1 MCRISHIRRATS
13 ADSLSYVAHSQ
24 GTTIA
29 LAAMSKAD
37 PITKHISGA
46 VLLAPVA
53 FVSGTRSQTLSA
65 LAALDVPAIIRRFG
79 VRSFLPCT
87 AGSSLVFSQICTYLP
102 SFCQAFLRELAG
114 QSHSLNTTRIPLY
127 LNFLPAGALLVL
139 LLPERYDRAPCEFNY
154 PCKYNELKATKCA
167 RAHE

>member
-1 MCRISHIRRATS
+1 MYRITHILKATS
-13 ADSLSYVAHSQ
+13 AEKLSYVAHSQ

-29 LAAMSKAD
+29 LAAMSKSL
-37 PITKHISGA
+37 PVTKYISGA

-53 FVSGTRSQTLSA
+53 FVSGTQSQTLST

-102 SFCQAFLRELAG
+102 SFCQAFLRDLVG
-114 QSHSLNTTRIPLY
+114 PSQSLNSTRIPLY
-127 LNFLPAGALLVL
+127 LNFLPAGTQLLVFL
-139 LLPERYDRAPCEFNY
+139 RCSLQSWKQGKGCEQTEAY
-154 PCKYNELKATKCA
+154 QPS
-167 RAHE
+167 RGIS